1 MAVIW
6 TPDVCP
12 PEPACRVQMD
22 AAGNPELLLGACSYH
37 AGLGLSHAGIV
48 ARLLDTCRAKEY
60 SREAAANAIGWD
72 TSIKGPLPW
81 VLRNDGAVIL
91 KTGATGQE
99 LQDAE
104 AAVAVVM
111 QNYPDVTLIVG

>member
-1 MAVIW
+1 MAVVW

-12 PEPACRVQMD
+12 PEPFCRVQMD
-22 AAGNPELLLGACSYH
+22 ASGNPELLLSACSYH
-37 AGLGLSHAGIV
+37 ASLGLSHAGVV
-48 ARLLDTCRAKEY
+48 ALLLDTCRAKEY

-72 TSIKGPLPW
+72 TDEKGPLPW
-81 VLRNDGAVIL
+81 VLMQDGTVVI

-99 LQDAE
+99 LLDAK

-111 QNYPDVTLIVG
+111 QNYPDVSLVVE

>member
-1 MAVIW
+1 
-6 TPDVCP
+6 
-12 PEPACRVQMD
+12 MD
-22 AAGNPELLLGACSYH
+22 QEGNPENVEKVCDHH
-37 AGLGLSHAGIV
+37 AGFNYSNAQII
-48 ARLLDTCRAKEY
+48 ACLLDTCRAKEY

-111 QNYPDVTLIVG
+111 QNYPDVTLIVE